1 MAPHP
6 PDLVGL
12 LLAALIATVVVTPV
26 LSLLVLWW
34 YRRAVGRS
42 MRATARRLP
51 VAPVPVAVPEHAP
64 RARPARTG
72 DRARRGAPARR
83 TWGSSR

>member
-42 MRATARRLP
+42 MRADGP
-51 VAPVPVAVPEHAP
+51 APSGRAGSGGRPGATRTCAP
-64 RARPARTG
+64 GPHR
-72 DRARRGAPARR
+72 
-83 TWGSSR
+83 